1 MGHKRLSTTLVYTQ
15 IHNRTVADDYY
26 AAMDKVE
33 KGLAE
38 QLKPPP
44 TPAEANSNGTA
55 PNTNIIITRLLTL
68 AEALQ
73 TDKLPESQQTLVLAL
88 QHGLSS
94 LVNPTTSTAS
104 FHAVVNEPM
113 VRPPPRQVALA

>member
-33 KGLAE
+33 RELAE
-38 QLKPPP
+38 QLKPPVSP
-44 TPAEANSNGTA
+44 ETETNGNNTTT
-55 PNTNIIITRLLTL
+55 TNIIITHLLTL
-68 AEALQ
+68 AAALQ
-73 TDKLPESQQTLVLAL
+73 TDKLPENQQTLVLAL

-94 LVNPTTSTAS
+94 LVNTTNTGS
-104 FHAVVNEPM
+104 FHAIP
-113 VRPPPRQVALA
+113 QKQYSS